1 MQAIND
7 YVIVDIIKEEP
18 KKVSGLILTDET
30 DESNRYKK
38 ANIISVGNLVEG
50 VKKGDAIFY
59 DQHAGHDIGYND
71 ELYRVIR
78 MRDIVLVEQLL
89 FLKSM

>member
-50 VKKGDAIFY
+50 VKEGDSNFY
-59 DQHAGHDIGYND
+59 DKYAGHDIGYND

-78 MRDIVLVEQLL
+78 MRDIVLVE
-89 FLKSM
+89 

>member
-7 YVIVDIIKEEP
+7 YVIVDIIKEEL

-38 ANIISVGNLVEG
+38 ANIISTGEMVEV
-50 VKKGDAIFY
+50 VKEGDVVFY
-59 DQHAGHDIGYND
+59 DKHAGHDIGYND
-71 ELYRVIR
+71 EMYRVIR
-78 MRDIVLVEQLL
+78 SRDIVLVE
-89 FLKSM
+89 